1 MTDLP
6 AGIVTF
12 LFTDIEGS
20 TRLWQEH
27 PGAMPAA
34 LARHHVILKQAIGTQ
49 HGYVFQIVG
58 DAFCAAFKNATDA
71 LEAALA
77 AQRALRDEAWGETG
91 PIRVRMAL
99 QTGPAEVRVGEYTSG
114 EYVSGLT
121 LSRSARLLS
130 AGHGGQILLSL
141 ATQELIRD
149 YLSPGVTLRDMG
161 QRRLKDLIRPEHI
174 FQVVVPDLPAD
185 FAPLK
190 TLDARPNNLPV
201 QVTSFVGRERE
212 LIEVK
217 DRLKATH
224 VLTLTGLGGTGKT
237 RLSLQAAADLIDD
250 FSYGVWFI
258 ELAPLSDPALVPQ
271 AIATALGLREEAKR
285 PLMETLIDHLREKQS
300 LLVLDNCEH
309 LIEACARLA
318 DSLIRVSPEL
328 KILASSRKPLRIVGE
343 TTYPVPTL
351 PSPNPQQLPSL
362 ESLSNYEAV
371 RLFRDRAVAVAPTFQ
386 VTQQNAL
393 AVTQI
398 CHRLDGLPLA
408 LELAAARVK
417 IMTVEKIAERL
428 DDRFRLLTGGS
439 RTALPRQQTLQALI
453 DWSYDLLSESER
465 VLWRRLSIFAGGWT
479 LEAAEMVCVGESIAE
494 YDVLDLLTQL
504 VDKSLVIM
512 EEKSG
517 EGRYRLLETVRQYGY
532 EKLVKAVEVKLIRDR
547 HLDFFLKFAE
557 EAEPKLQGAEQKLWL
572 NRLETEHDNLR
583 AVLAWSVESSEKAE
597 TGLQLAGVLWRFWEV
612 RGHFT
617 EGRRWLE
624 EALTRTPA
632 RTAARAK
639 ALNGGGNLA
648 LDQGDYIAA
657 RLLYQESLAI
667 QRELENKG
675 GIAASLHN
683 LGNVAYMQGNFTE
696 ARSLYEESLAI
707 KRELGDQRG
716 IAYSFGNLG
725 GVAHDQGDYIAARS
739 FHLESLAIKRN
750 LGDKRGIAA
759 SINNLGE
766 VARAQGDYTEAR
778 SLYEESLA
786 IKREL
791 GDKRGITFS
800 LNNLGNVA
808 YAQGDYVSARAFYQ
822 ESLSIQRELVDKQRI
837 AESLEGLAGVD
848 CAEGQFE
855 RATQLLGA
863 VESLR
868 KGIGTPLSSLERTEY
883 ERTVAAARAARGE
896 EAFAKAWA
904 KGGRND
910 VRASH

>member
-6 AGIVTF
+6 AGIITF

-27 PGAMPAA
+27 PDAMPAA
-34 LARHHVILKQAIGTQ
+34 LARHHVILKQAIGAQ

-848 CAEGQFE
+848 CAEGQCE
-855 RATQLLGA
+855 RATQLLA
-863 VESLR
+863 AAKSLR
-868 KGIGTPLSSLERTEY
+868 
-883 ERTVAAARAARGE
+883 
-896 EAFAKAWA
+896 
-904 KGGRND
+904 
-910 VRASH
+910 

>member
-1 MTDLP
+1 
-6 AGIVTF
+6 
-12 LFTDIEGS
+12 
-20 TRLWQEH
+20 
-27 PGAMPAA
+27 
-34 LARHHVILKQAIGTQ
+34 QAIGAQ

-77 AQRALRDEAWGETG
+77 AQRALRDEAWSETG

-141 ATQELIRD
+141 TTQELIRD
-149 YLSPGVTLRDMG
+149 YLSQGVTLRDMG

-174 FQVVVPDLPAD
+174 FQVVAPDLPTD

-212 LIEVK
+212 LAEVK
-217 DRLKATH
+217 ERLKATH

-250 FSYGVWFI
+250 FAHGVWFI

-271 AIATALGLREEAKR
+271 AVATALGLREEAKR
-285 PLMETLIDHLREKQS
+285 PLVETLIDHLREKQS

-328 KILASSRKPLRIVGE
+328 KILASSREPLRIVGE

-362 ESLSNYEAV
+362 ESFAQFEAV
-371 RLFRDRAVAVAPTFQ
+371 RLFVDRATAVVPSFKVTDQNAPAVA
-386 VTQQNAL
+386 
-393 AVTQI
+393 QI

-408 LELAAARVK
+408 IELAAARVK
-417 IMTVEKIAERL
+417 MMAVEKISERL

-453 DWSYDLLSESER
+453 DWSYDLLSEPER
-465 VLWRRLSIFAGGWT
+465 ALWRRLSIFAGGWT
-479 LEAAEMVCVGESIAE
+479 LEAAETVCVGESIAE

-504 VDKSLVIM
+504 VDKSLVVM
-512 EEKSG
+512 EEKAD
-517 EGRYRLLETVRQYGY
+517 EGRYRLLETVRHYGY
-532 EKLVKAVEVKLIRDR
+532 DKLVKAEEVELARNH

-557 EAEPKLQGAEQKLWL
+557 EAESKLQGVEQKAWL
-572 NRLETEHDNLR
+572 NKLETEHDNLR
-583 AVLAWSVESSEKAE
+583 AALAWSLEANEKVER
-597 TGLQLAGVLWRFWEV
+597 GLQLTGVLWRFWEV

-624 EALTRTPA
+624 EALTKTPVRT
-632 RTAARAK
+632 TARAS
-639 ALNGGGNLA
+639 ALNGAGNLA
-648 LDQGDYIAA
+648 FDQGDYAAA
-657 RLLYQESLAI
+657 RSLYQESL
-667 QRELENKG
+667 
-675 GIAASLHN
+675 
-683 LGNVAYMQGNFTE
+683 T
-696 ARSLYEESLAI
+696 I
-707 KRELGDQRG
+707 KRE
-716 IAYSFGNLG
+716 
-725 GVAHDQGDYIAARS
+725 
-739 FHLESLAIKRN
+739 

-759 SINNLGE
+759 SLNNLGNVAYVQGDYVAARSFHQESLTIKRELGDKRGISATLNNLGE
-766 VARAQGDYTEAR
+766 VARAQGDYTVAR
-778 SLYEESLA
+778 SLYEESLV
-786 IKREL
+786 IRREV
-791 GDKRGITFS
+791 GDKRGI
-800 LNNLGNVA
+800 
-808 YAQGDYVSARAFYQ
+808 
-822 ESLSIQRELVDKQRI
+822 
-837 AESLEGLAGVD
+837 AECLEGLAGGD
-848 CAEGQFE
+848 YAEGQFE
-855 RATQLLGA
+855 RAIQLLGSA
-863 VESLR
+863 KVLR
-868 KGIGTPLSSLERTEY
+868 ETIGAPIPVGERAEY
-883 ERTVAAARAARGE
+883 ERTVAAACTSLGE
-896 EAFAKAWA
+896 EAFARAWA
-904 KGGRND
+904 KGTAMTLEQAIEYALQKDSRN
-910 VRASH
+910 